1 MRNLFLILIFIFTGC
16 ENSSSNLSNNSSSH
30 SQLED
35 NKSQKDNFPKSDET
49 NKIIIDDIF
58 ETQNDEVINNKDDFI
73 YVIDNNQETSNA
85 DNSVPPSIPE
95 KYLDKNGSAQTE
107 IIEKVKI
114 EDNKTEMVEIQKQ
127 IFSIFSNE
135 ITFGTEPLAKTV
147 NFSGG
152 DFGEIIYSE
161 NISDDI
167 FNISLQFD
175 EVEQFKTSIILRIEE
190 IGSSRLLIIV
200 FPNLEILENGEINS
214 SNMSEIHLYGIKSSG
229 VPLSSTVKIDSKIIY
244 SKNQRIYINLVNAL
258 SQISNAPTMNS
269 YLNAGTI
276 LKFQIAFTNLD
287 NLADGQDL
295 STQLSANLKGDLKN
309 SVDNK
314 ILKGRTFG
322 VFGNISIK

>member
-1 MRNLFLILIFIFTGC
+1 MRKLFFILIILIFAGC
-16 ENSSSNLSNNSSSH
+16 EKSTSISDTANS
-30 SQLED
+30 QVED
-35 NKSQKDNFPKSDET
+35 NKSKKGNIPKSDET
-49 NKIIIDDIF
+49 N
-58 ETQNDEVINNKDDFI
+58 
-73 YVIDNNQETSNA
+73 
-85 DNSVPPSIPE
+85 
-95 KYLDKNGSAQTE
+95 E
-107 IIEKVKI
+107 IVKI
-114 EDNKTEMVEIQKQ
+114 EDNTKTEIVEVKKQ
-127 IFSIFSNE
+127 IFSLFSNE

-152 DFGEIIYSE
+152 DFGEITYSE

-190 IGSSRLLIIV
+190 IGSSRLLIVV
-200 FPNLEILENGEINS
+200 FPNLEILTNGEVDS
-214 SNMSEIHLYGIKSSG
+214 SNMTEIHLYGIKSSG

-287 NLADGQDL
+287 NLADGQEL
-295 STQLSANLKGDLKN
+295 STQLSANLKVKGDLKN

-314 ILKGRTFG
+314 IINGKTFG
-322 VFGNISIK
+322 VFGKISIQ